1 MTQNRKSFLYGTI
14 VYFIMCFAPVSY
26 LASKIQAGE
35 SALLSSRRLELM
47 GNTLLIGILTAV
59 LCMLIGMAAAQG
71 IRCSRIA
78 DKICRWFF
86 LLFAAVPPYIYSLSY
101 MTVARIWRWNPVG
114 MFPCIV
120 VEVLA
125 YLPVCTGISLLA
137 LERLPRENIELG
149 LLMNE
154 EKKVFWDIILPSVF
168 PQTLASGGLVFI
180 LSITDFSIP
189 SLFQVNVYSME
200 IFSDY
205 SAAGQIYHSFL
216 LSLPLMAAAA
226 VIMLVCVN
234 PMKRILMP
242 APSERAPKVK
252 GGTGVRI
259 FSVIGLL
266 TSILQVL
273 FPLVALSPYL
283 PSVWE
288 AICLSGEELAVSCV
302 IGILAGMMAIVP
314 SSLTAEFLLS
324 GGSQKKGIWYLL
336 LFPIALP
343 GSITGLGLLEIVNK
357 SPIHRLGRTVWMPA
371 LGLAIHYLPYLMLL
385 LAGAFAKMDRKKMEM
400 GEILAS
406 CKVSYFFRVRL
417 PMLSSGLT
425 AAFAV
430 TFMLSIA
437 DVGTV
442 LMLMPAGKEPLSV
455 KIYNYLHYGSSELVA
470 GFCYFQVLL
479 CMAVMI
485 ITGLFLSA
493 RKGRRQRRL

>member
-314 SSLTAEFLLS
+314 SSLTFPLIL
-324 GGSQKKGIWYLL
+324 YL
-336 LFPIALP
+336 
-343 GSITGLGLLEIVNK
+343 G
-357 SPIHRLGRTVWMPA
+357 
-371 LGLAIHYLPYLMLL
+371 
-385 LAGAFAKMDRKKMEM
+385 
-400 GEILAS
+400 
-406 CKVSYFFRVRL
+406 
-417 PMLSSGLT
+417 
-425 AAFAV
+425 
-430 TFMLSIA
+430 
-437 DVGTV
+437 
-442 LMLMPAGKEPLSV
+442 
-455 KIYNYLHYGSSELVA
+455 
-470 GFCYFQVLL
+470 
-479 CMAVMI
+479 
-485 ITGLFLSA
+485 
-493 RKGRRQRRL
+493 